1 MNDPNIFA
9 LVDTKA
15 IDAANAD
22 LTVAKSKLDAASQ
35 AHADASQAH
44 AAAGKAAQ
52 TAIEAGSTDALTLH
66 GAHEAGASRV
76 QVAERVLGHAAGQ
89 HRAAMNAV
97 EIAKGDAHKPVLSYA
112 VELRIAAAR
121 KADQGRAAIIE
132 AEAEHA
138 AATEI
143 MHFAIGQGAPDMTWG
158 NYRKS
163 GDPVTFA
170 HEVQTFGV
178 DYHRNWWPGLN
189 ADGSVKG
196 NG

>member
-1 MNDPNIFA
+1 MDQNILN

-35 AHADASQAH
+35 AHADATQAH
-44 AAAGKAAQ
+44 AAAGRAAQ
-52 TAIEAGSTDALTLH
+52 AAIEAGTTDALT
-66 GAHEAGASRV
+66 AHDVHE
-76 QVAERVLGHAAGQ
+76 VAARRLDVATRVLGHAAGQ

-163 GDPVTFA
+163 GDPVTLA
-170 HEVQTFGV
+170 HEVQTFDV
-178 DYHRNWWPGLN
+178 DYHRNWWTGLN
-189 ADGSVKG
+189 EDGSVKG